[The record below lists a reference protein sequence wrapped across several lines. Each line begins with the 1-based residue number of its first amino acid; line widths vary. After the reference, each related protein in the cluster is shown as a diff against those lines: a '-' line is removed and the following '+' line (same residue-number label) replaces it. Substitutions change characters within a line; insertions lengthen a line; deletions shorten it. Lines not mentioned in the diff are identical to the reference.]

1 MFSAASAVPQS
12 LFGHAER
19 AFRAFL
25 KRGLLL
31 AALSVHLLRPF
42 VSLRSVAA

>member
-1 MFSAASAVPQS
+1 
-12 LFGHAER
+12 
-19 AFRAFL
+19 
-25 KRGLLL
+25 L